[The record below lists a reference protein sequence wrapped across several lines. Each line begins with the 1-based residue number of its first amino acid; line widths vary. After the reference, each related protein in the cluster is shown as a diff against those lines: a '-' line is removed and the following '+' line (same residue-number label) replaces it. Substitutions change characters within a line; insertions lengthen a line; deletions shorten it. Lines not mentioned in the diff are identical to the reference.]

1 LNWIVFVITTYVLL
15 ALQSGLAPAWAVGG
29 ATPNLL
35 LILAV
40 FIGISAGRAVVMWAV
55 LILGLLLD
63 LQPGP
68 LSGQG
73 VILGPHAV
81 GYLVGG
87 YAVLQLRNLLFR
99 ESVVTI
105 IVMVFAVGGFAA
117 LVETLIYALRG
128 LPWLANQPLHDWST
142 IDQLWRRLQELL
154 YTAVAAVPLGLLLQ
168 STRKLWGFASR
179 LKNERVF

>member
-1 LNWIVFVITTYVLL
+1 MNWIVFSITAYVFF
-15 ALQSGLAPAWAVGG
+15 ALQAGLEPAWAVGD

-40 FIGISAGRAVVMWAV
+40 FVGVSARKPAVPWAMLV
-55 LILGLLLD
+55 VGVLLD
-63 LQPGP
+63 LIPGP
-68 LSGQG
+68 LKDQG

-99 ESVVTI
+99 ESTVTI
-105 IVMVFAVGGFAA
+105 VLMVFAVGGFAA

-128 LPWLANQPLHDWST
+128 LPWLANQGLGWST
-142 IDQLWRRLQELL
+142 TEQLWRRLQELI
-154 YTAVAAVPLGLLLQ
+154 YTAALAVPIGLLLQ
-168 STRKLWGFASR
+168 STRKIWGFTGRAKS
-179 LKNERVF
+179 ERVF